1 MAKHESAQVDQHV
14 GQRLRMR
21 RLALEKSQEWLA
33 RSVGL
38 TFQQVQKYVKGTNR
52 VSASRLQQFANLLN
66 VPVSYFFEDNPSNQ
80 KTGKLDPD
88 MAAMQRFMASSHG
101 VAIARAFGKIESSVL
116 RARLVDLIE
125 ALT

>member
-1 MAKHESAQVDQHV
+1 M
-14 GQRLRMR
+14 
-21 RLALEKSQEWLA
+21 
-33 RSVGL
+33 
-38 TFQQVQKYVKGTNR
+38 
-52 VSASRLQQFANLLN
+52 
-66 VPVSYFFEDNPSNQ
+66 PVSYFFEDNPSNQ

>member
-1 MAKHESAQVDQHV
+1 MV
-14 GQRLRMR
+14 
-21 RLALEKSQEWLA
+21 
-33 RSVGL
+33 
-38 TFQQVQKYVKGTNR
+38 FQQVQKYEKGTNR

>member
-1 MAKHESAQVDQHV
+1 MVQRQLAAAIREPAKCA
-14 GQRLRMR
+14 
-21 RLALEKSQEWLA
+21 
-33 RSVGL
+33 GL
-38 TFQQVQKYVKGTNR
+38 
-52 VSASRLQQFANLLN
+52 LL
-66 VPVSYFFEDNPSNQ
+66 FEDNPSNQ